1 MNGQIT
7 WGSLYLY
14 CCSLALCLPVGNY
27 SAAFRKRKLFHS
39 MFNPVTIFIGV
50 RYTLSRRLSR
60 SVSFIS
66 AIAIIG
72 LVLGIGLL
80 ILVLSVMNGFDKA
93 LRERILNIVPQLSIY
108 HFDGVS
114 DWQQWRQQLLDTPN
128 VVGIAP
134 FVQLQ
139 GMVAVRKKV
148 EPVLVYGI
156 SGDYENDVSIIN
168 QYLQEHTLN
177 TLNLQPH
184 TAVLGSALAVKL
196 QLNVNDTFRVIIPR
210 KSNPK
215 GAPEITSLHVIDIF
229 TSQTELDQSL
239 ILLGLQSAAALT
251 ENKQRI
257 TGLRF
262 KVDDLF
268 TAPLTAKQLVGQL
281 PQGFYSSDWTRTHG
295 NLYHAVQLSKKMVG
309 LLLLLIIAIAAFNVV
324 STLVMAVVDK
334 HSDIAILRTLGAS
347 SREIMAIFVVQGT
360 IIGAVGTVLGGILG
374 ISLSFIVKDFV
385 HWIEILFDIHFL
397 KSDVY
402 PISFLPAEIIWQDVF
417 WVLTVSVLMS
427 LLATIYPSL
436 KASRINPADALRYE

>member
-1 MNGQIT
+1 MNGRIT
-7 WGSLYLY
+7 WDLLYL
-14 CCSLALCLPVGNY
+14 CCYLLALCLPADSY
-27 SAAFRKRKLFHS
+27 SNALRKRKLFHS
-39 MFNPVTIFIGV
+39 MFNPVSIFIGV

-72 LVLGIGLL
+72 LILGISLL
-80 ILVLSVMNGFDKA
+80 ILVLSVMNGFDKE

-114 DWQQWRQQLLDTPN
+114 DWQQWRQQLLHTPN
-128 VVGIAP
+128 VAGIAP

-139 GMVAVRKKV
+139 GMVAARKKV

-156 SGDYENDVSIIN
+156 SGDYENNVSIIS
-168 QYLQEHTLN
+168 QYLQDHTLN
-177 TLNLQPH
+177 TLNLQPD
-184 TAVLGSALAVKL
+184 TAVLGSALAEKL
-196 QLNVNDTFRVIIPR
+196 QLDIGDTFRIVIPR

-215 GAPEITSLHVIDIF
+215 GAPVIANLHVIDIF

-239 ILLGLQSAAALT
+239 ILLGLQSAAELT
-251 ENKQRI
+251 ENKQAI

-262 KVDDLF
+262 KLDDLF
-268 TAPLTAKQLVGQL
+268 AAPLTARQLMAQL

-295 NLYHAVQLSKKMVG
+295 NLYHAVQLSKKMVS

-347 SREIMAIFVVQGT
+347 SREIMAIFVVQGA
-360 IIGAVGTVLGGILG
+360 IIGTVGTILGGILG
-374 ISLSFIVKDFV
+374 ISLSFVVKDFI

-402 PISFLPAEIIWQDVF
+402 PISFLPAEILWQDVF
-417 WVLTVSVLMS
+417 WVLAISVLMS